1 MEVTF
6 KDFLISDDKGKLQ
19 IDKICKLLNNSYWA
33 ENRPKEIIEKSIA
46 NSICFGIYH
55 YEDQIGFARC
65 VTDYATVYWLAD
77 VVIDN
82 EYRKRGI
89 GKALMEVVINYEE
102 LKGCFGVLA
111 TKDAHGLYEQYG
123 FKLIKDRYMR
133 KDAS

>member
-6 KDFLISDDKGKLQ
+6 KDFLISDDKDQLQ

-33 ENRPKEIIEKSIA
+33 ENRAKEIIEKSIV
-46 NSICFGIYH
+46 NSICFGVYH
-55 YEDQIGFARC
+55 NDDQIGFARC

-89 GKALMEVVINYEE
+89 GKALMDVVINYEE

-133 KDAS
+133 KDAY